1 MVQKSKQAQNGFYF
15 LPGVCPSGQCQAQAP
30 PQAPGP
36 GPAILPPSWESSNPF
51 KSSWAIPEEEERS

>member
-1 MVQKSKQAQNGFYF
+1 MVQKSKQAQKGFYF
-15 LPGVCPSGQCQAQAP
+15 LPGVRPSGQCQAQAP

-36 GPAILPPSWESSNPF
+36 GPAVLPSSRAFSNPF